1 MDYNVVITSDA
12 EKDLDSFIHYLLFE
26 KKMNRLPL
34 VY

>member
-12 EKDLDSFIHYLLFE
+12 EKDLDSFTIFCL
-26 KKMNRLPL
+26 KRKMNRLPL